1 MHPAWSSEARGAVA
15 VMDEFDLLFHFWVL
29 RAQYDALGAPLTDA
43 ERSELL
49 SLVQLAASERDAF
62 VRQDAA
68 QEPRGLPVKLT
79 AGTGFL
85 AGDVRQMAPELL
97 VVAAAEHLAPGTH
110 TILTL
115 ADAVSGVEYSLP
127 CVVRWAKRTA
137 PCLMG
142 LSVDGAPSRTAFT
155 TSSSARSLAPFGL
168 GRRPRPMV
176 A

>member
-1 MHPAWSSEARGAVA
+1 
-15 VMDEFDLLFHFWVL
+15 VMDEFDLLFQFWVL

-49 SLVQLAASERDAF
+49 SLVQLAASERDAS

-68 QEPRGLPVKLT
+68 QEPRGLPVKFT

-97 VVAAAEHLAPGTH
+97 VVAAAEDLAPGTR
-110 TILTL
+110 TIVTL

-127 CVVRWAKRTA
+127 CVVRWAKASA